1 MACTRSVVYS
11 LTLKVRKEEG
21 REGKENKEG
30 KKGGREGEGE
40 EDRRKHNNP
49 FIVYKND
56 LARGAIL

>member
-21 REGKENKEG
+21 KEDKEG